1 MKKLGYADVMLRFI
15 GRVILLDAALAGVV
29 GLASF
34 LFGWRTVEA
43 YATALIRIGVIVMF
57 LAVFIGVGGY
67 SARAGDAGAY
77 SVSGAGNMSE
87 NLMHIADSARSSLG
101 CFFLL
106 LLTGLGL
113 IVIGYLLPVVLVV
126 FG

>member
-1 MKKLGYADVMLRFI
+1 MKKQGYADVMLRFI
-15 GRVILLDAALAGVV
+15 SRVILLDAALAGVV

-43 YATALIRIGVIVMF
+43 YTTALIRVGVMVILF
-57 LAVFIGVGGY
+57 ATFIGIGGY
-67 SARAGDAGAY
+67 SARARDAGAY

-87 NLMHIADSARSSLG
+87 NLIHIAESGRSSLG

-113 IVIGYLLPVVLVV
+113 ILIGYLLPLLLVV